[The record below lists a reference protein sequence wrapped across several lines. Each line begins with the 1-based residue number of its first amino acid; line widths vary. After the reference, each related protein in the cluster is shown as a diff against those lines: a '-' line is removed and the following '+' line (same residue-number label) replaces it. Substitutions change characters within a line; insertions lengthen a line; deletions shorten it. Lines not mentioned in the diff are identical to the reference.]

1 MPRTIDYRKEG
12 AVVEYGGVVTLA
24 DFLGLN
30 AEIYAHAFAT
40 ADGKPRYGLLDF
52 SRADRVDLSSTD
64 LAQIAE
70 EDARDAE
77 LLAGTAV
84 LIVAPQ
90 TLTYGLARMWEG
102 LVDPLSLES
111 MVVRT
116 RSEADAWLAARGM
129 LEAS

>member
-1 MPRTIDYRKEG
+1 MPRTIHVRREG
-12 AVVEYGGVVTLA
+12 AVVEYAGVVTLA

-30 AEIYAHAFAT
+30 AEVFSHAYAG
-40 ADGKPRYGLLDF
+40 GKPRFALLDF
-52 SRADRVDLSSTD
+52 SRAERVDLSSAD
-64 LAQIAE
+64 LERIAE
-70 EDARDAE
+70 EDRRDAPMI
-77 LLAGTAV
+77 ADTAV

-116 RSEADAWLAARGM
+116 RPEAEAWLAARGM
-129 LEAS
+129 PLD